1 MSTQDTELAPVGE
14 SALESSSTEPT
25 PDNTDTGTPP
35 LQPPRVSALSAQA
48 PKHARIS
55 FSRPPGSVSES
66 PARYH
71 RRPSRGANSI
81 FGRSSVR
88 RVDDNDAAGLLIPP
102 SAAGSIHERERPAI
116 PSALNPS
123 SDATPLPILS
133 MIVLSIVMLGEFLS
147 ANVSTPF
154 VLKMVQGFFE
164 NPSSNPSEPNNPQE
178 NEADSPTGMAVA
190 PFFVSLLGNALTC
203 TMFGFATNLPQAIV
217 IRLAQG
223 VFNGAVGVARG
234 TIASITDSSNEG
246 RAYAIMGRVDLL
258 SRVFSWGFG
267 GVAGAII
274 GGALESPTD
283 KWPGLFTNNK
293 FPLFVSYPYLLPCFA
308 ASCVTGTG
316 AILSLFLGWD
326 AGPRSGLIRL
336 PDDTDADNKPI
347 DGEEAQTPSHIEAVS
362 PSGLSGI
369 SRNVSKKFSGY
380 FARRVRE
387 NSRNGS
393 PVPLATSGPGRSAS
407 VGIGTGTAYG
417 YRSRLG
423 SVATSM
429 RRRRESIASA
439 ARTAGGDGFFGSY
452 APQNE
457 NIGLAQRLLMA
468 NEHNVTNM
476 TDLWVA
482 AAITADNEEVF
493 EDWDSDLSGSED
505 ENQQPD
511 FSRQPSSAQPLF
523 CVSNTPPIV
532 FSPELYSFPHPHGG
546 LGTSLQARLGVPSAR
561 RASSVSSRPAI
572 FANTGLS
579 DDVAYSVG
587 HVPHPDE
594 PLVSAE
600 AGASTGEHL
609 APIIEG
615 RPASSTEPNLRAP
628 SDSGTGETVTQAQM
642 TPLVVVEERPGG
654 ALSQLPV
661 VIIFQ
666 YGLLALHNTT
676 HDQIFLSYLVSKYKA
691 GGLELDPGHFAQ
703 LIALMCLAQI
713 AFQFY
718 LYPNIGPPLGRFS
731 HLAMFRI
738 GCALFIPSYLSV
750 VLYRHF
756 ASEGNGGSL
765 LIMIL
770 LSISTAIR
778 YCGTTF
784 SYTSVAVLLNYMSPP
799 QVVSLSNGMAQS
811 IVSLA
816 RFIGPVFGGYVS
828 NVQYLRH
835 NGKTLVVLLLPYL
848 IPLLLTLTFAHR

>member
-178 NEADSPTGMAVA
+178 NEADVGYWTGILVSVFFITQFITSLLWATVADRHGRRAVL
-190 PFFVSLLGNALTC
+190 FVSLLGNALTC
-203 TMFGFATNLPQAIV
+203 TMFG
-217 IRLAQG
+217 
-223 VFNGAVGVARG
+223 
-234 TIASITDSSNEG
+234 
-246 RAYAIMGRVDLL
+246 
-258 SRVFSWGFG
+258 FSWGFG

-505 ENQQPD
+505 ENQQPGA
-511 FSRQPSSAQPLF
+511 SHTSPNLTSPSSQISPGNQAAPSHYS
-523 CVSNTPPIV
+523 VSQTRRQSSSRRSYTR
-532 FSPELYSFPHPHGG
+532 SPTRHGG